1 MPTILAILFP
11 LTITLFIE
19 TGIYMILKHRDLKL
33 FLVVSLMNLILNPA
47 MNIIFYFAIPDE
59 KTYWLALAIA
69 EILTTLIESLIV
81 FLFMKIKYP
90 KVLLFAFL
98 ANAAS
103 LVVGLLLRP
112 VFETR
117 TTIIVLTSLFFLGYL
132 FIYIFILVSFVRQN
146 KDKQDNDSI

>member
-1 MPTILAILFP
+1 MPNILAILFP

>member
-1 MPTILAILFP
+1 MPNILAILFP

-69 EILTTLIESLIV
+69 EISTTLIESLIV

-98 ANAAS
+98 ANASS

-146 KDKQDNDSI
+146 KDKLDNDSI

>member
-69 EILTTLIESLIV
+69 EISTTLIESLIV

-146 KDKQDNDSI
+146 KDKLDNDSI

>member
-1 MPTILAILFP
+1 MPNILAILFP

-69 EILTTLIESLIV
+69 EISTTLIESLIV

-146 KDKQDNDSI
+146 KDKLDNDSI